1 MVARGR
7 QDPRGAGTRAW
18 LLHVEHDGM
27 AAACCCW
34 IGGSLS
40 RASTV
45 LPPPAGLP
53 TRWMRAR
60 RHACVCQR
68 DAVDGWAII
77 WGVAVRS
84 DLCLFLSLCN
94 CVGVVGGA
102 SERIMADG
110 DAPADVTTAG
120 SDRSPAE
127 DAPVRADLSIC
138 LTLRARMHG
147 LACLPDWPAGPVWLP
162 QRQCRAVRSAIVL
175 LVNDRSI
182 LRPAGAV
189 CMLPGRPVL
198 AYFSV
203 THSTQQDMSA
213 LYHLCQ
219 CNRVYCCFISCGCVL
234 VCEAIFHSS
243 CITFSIAPNILK
255 LTLQTMF
262 CTKYT

>member
-1 MVARGR
+1 MRTWAGGAWLVARGR

-182 LRPAGAV
+182 LRPAGRCGVHACYPASTCLLLHHTFNTTRYV
-189 CMLPGRPVL
+189 GLIP
-198 AYFSV
+198 SV
-203 THSTQQDMSA
+203 PMQPCLLLFHF
-213 LYHLCQ
+213 LRLC
-219 CNRVYCCFISCGCVL
+219 VGV
-234 VCEAIFHSS
+234 
-243 CITFSIAPNILK
+243 
-255 LTLQTMF
+255 
-262 CTKYT
+262 

>member
-1 MVARGR
+1 VRTWGVGRVALGWWRAGGRIRRSARGG
-7 QDPRGAGTRAW
+7 DACMAATRGARW
-18 LLHVEHDGM
+18 DGC
-27 AAACCCW
+27 CCCW

-68 DAVDGWAII
+68 DALDGWAII

-84 DLCLFLSLCN
+84 DLCLFLSLC

-110 DAPADVTTAG
+110 DTPADVTTAG

-147 LACLPDWPAGPVWLP
+147 LCLPDWPAGPVWLP

-189 CMLPGRPVL
+189 YLLTSPSHIQHNKICRPYTICANATVSTVVSFPAVVCWCGRLSSVVL
-198 AYFSV
+198 ASHFLS
-203 THSTQQDMSA
+203 H
-213 LYHLCQ
+213 
-219 CNRVYCCFISCGCVL
+219 
-234 VCEAIFHSS
+234 
-243 CITFSIAPNILK
+243 IL
-255 LTLQTMF
+255 F
-262 CTKYT
+262 